1 MGAPPRRP
9 VGAVMRRPRIAAA
22 VWYVLGA
29 LYFLVPL
36 VAMFVFSLKLKK
48 KELGFQAYL
57 NVFADHKFIDSFVF
71 SFEMA
76 VLAVI
81 AGLVLVL
88 PTLLWVYLR
97 APKWKVVLDLF
108 SLLPFVVP
116 PVILAFGYL
125 RLYSSGLLNWAG
137 SPLLLV
143 AGYVVLCYPFV
154 YRSLDSGLRALD
166 LKGLWEASSSLGA
179 GPLRTLFRVVLPNL
193 RSSVL
198 AAVFLTLATVMGEL
212 TLAILL
218 AWPAFGPYMALV
230 GRDLAYE
237 PAALAVLSFA
247 LTWGALGLIHLFSR
261 GDHGV
266 SRTQPTP

>member
-1 MGAPPRRP
+1 MARR
-9 VGAVMRRPRIAAA
+9 ARKLTAA
-22 VWYVLGA
+22 VWYTVGA

-36 VAMFVFSLKLKK
+36 VATFLFSLRGKK
-48 KELGFQAYL
+48 NVLGFQAYL
-57 NVFADHKFIDSFVF
+57 NVFADRRFIDSFVF
-71 SFEMA
+71 SLEMALLTA
-76 VLAVI
+76 VLA
-81 AGLVLVL
+81 LVLVL
-88 PTLLWVYLR
+88 PTLLWVRLR
-97 APKWKVVLDLF
+97 APKWKVMLDLF

-125 RLYSSGLLNWAG
+125 RLYSSGWMNWAG
-137 SPLLLV
+137 NPLLLA

-154 YRSLDSGLRALD
+154 YRALDGGLRSMD

-179 GPLRTLFRVVLPNL
+179 GVLRTLFRVVLPNL

-212 TLAILL
+212 TLAVLL

-237 PAALAVLSFA
+237 PAALAILSFV

-261 GDHGV
+261 GDHV
-266 SRTQPTP
+266 SSTQPTP

>member
-1 MGAPPRRP
+1 MPKPRFS
-9 VGAVMRRPRIAAA
+9 AA
-22 VWYVLGA
+22 VWYVLGT

-36 VAMFVFSLKLKK
+36 AATFVFSLHGKK
-48 KELGFQAYL
+48 NELGFQAYL
-57 NVFADHKFIDSFVF
+57 NVFADHRFVESFVF
-71 SFEMA
+71 SLEMA

-81 AGLVLVL
+81 LSLVLVV
-88 PTLLWVYLR
+88 PTLLWVSLR

-125 RLYSSGLLNWAG
+125 RLYSSGWLNWAG
-137 SPLLLV
+137 NPLLLV

-154 YRSLDSGLRALD
+154 YRSLDSGLRAMD

-179 GPLRTLFRVVLPNL
+179 GSLRTLFRVVLPNL
-193 RSSVL
+193 RSSLL

-212 TLAILL
+212 TLAVLL
-218 AWPAFGPYMALV
+218 AWPAFGTYMALV

-237 PAALAVLSFA
+237 PAALAVLSFL

-261 GDHGV
+261 GRHGV
-266 SRTQPTP
+266 SSTSPTP